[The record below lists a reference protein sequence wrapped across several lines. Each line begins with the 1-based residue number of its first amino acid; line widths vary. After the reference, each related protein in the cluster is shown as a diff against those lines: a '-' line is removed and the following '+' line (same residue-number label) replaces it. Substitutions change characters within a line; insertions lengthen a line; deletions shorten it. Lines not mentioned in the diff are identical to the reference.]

1 MMRQAQHTQTGLR
14 MPENWLLS
22 LISLDDLLL
31 NNNLN
36 FYLSKNKKLL
46 QGYQTSGLG
55 PGIYKA
61 AK

>member
-1 MMRQAQHTQTGLR
+1 MMRQAQHTQTGLW

-46 QGYQTSGLG
+46 QGYQTSGLS

>member
-1 MMRQAQHTQTGLR
+1 MMCQAQHTQTGLW

-46 QGYQTSGLG
+46 QGYQTSGLS